1 VLVGENGAGK
11 STLAKCILGVYKP
24 DSGQMYLNNEPVSF
38 SDPKDALDH
47 GIAAVYQELTM
58 VPYLNAPQN
67 IFLNLE
73 PEYKFTKIIN
83 YKKMEQEAKSFLD
96 ILGCQDIDLKTPV
109 VKLMWLLSR

>member
-1 VLVGENGAGK
+1 MEETLLQVKGLTKSFPGVVALSNVDFTLKAGEVHVLVGENGAGK

-67 IFLNLE
+67 IFLN
-73 PEYKFTKIIN
+73 
-83 YKKMEQEAKSFLD
+83 
-96 ILGCQDIDLKTPV
+96 
-109 VKLMWLLSR
+109 